1 MSVIPTPPAPYTD
14 FANQYQRGRPGVVPT
29 GRIQIPQSNAT
40 PPNAQFAI
48 PKQMQSGL
56 NANDYT
62 FQVRLLD
69 VDYDRNGVSM
79 PNISALSSQPFTALT
94 PYSLLCVCPPD
105 NFMNVNRQINEADR
119 PLIGCVLGYLLES
132 GVKQTYTAF
141 ERALDPTNANPR
153 WNSPDMDIS
162 AIAGTA
168 LKDIVKSGLLLPKA
182 SLAELKAMMTT
193 KAQKAT
199 LQTMRNA
206 ISDVLKNSR
215 LFDKWRVDGASIFST
230 LGTSP
235 GDDRSKELDEAS
247 GFATFSTKIEGH
259 GFVSDF
265 TTALKCR
272 VMDTI
277 YVVIRAKA
285 LTDAIVKEIED
296 ARTAFGTEETTLKA
310 LIQEKADLDAELPV
324 LEQAYTNAKGISDA
338 PGSTP
343 ADADATT
350 AAEKAVKDKK
360 KEITDKAAEITA
372 QEKTV
377 QDAKDK
383 FFQKNGDVSSSSDS
397 KDNIKFTSPE
407 VCILTS
413 RQIKQAYKNAG
424 QDLTKMGD
432 ELRTMMSKTDRP
444 YDGSYVVLGGWKIG
458 KVVDLHGIP
467 AADHQ
472 PTSFVKGTNFYEM
485 MLNIERCTAYDLIRH
500 VM

>member
-14 FANQYQRGRPGVVPT
+14 FANQYQRGTPGVLPT

-40 PPNAQFAI
+40 PPNAQFGI

-69 VDYDRNGVSM
+69 VDYNRNGVSM
-79 PNISALSSQPFTALT
+79 PNTTALSTQPFTGLT

-105 NFMNVNRQINEADR
+105 NFMNMNQQINEADR

-141 ERALDPTNANPR
+141 ERALDPTNTNPI
-153 WNSPDMDIS
+153 WSSADIDIS
-162 AIAGTA
+162 SITNTA
-168 LKDIVKSGLLLPKA
+168 LGNIVKSGLLLPKA
-182 SLAELKAMMTT
+182 TLAELKAMMINR
-193 KAQKAT
+193 AEKAT
-199 LQTMRNA
+199 LQDMRTN
-206 ISDVLKNSR
+206 ISNVLKNSR

-235 GDDRSKELDEAS
+235 GDDRSKEIDEAS

-265 TTALKCR
+265 TTALKCH

-277 YVVIRAKA
+277 YVVIRAIA
-285 LTDAIVKEIED
+285 LTDALAQNLEN
-296 ARTAFGTEETTLKA
+296 ARTAIVTEESTLKTLNQQKA
-310 LIQEKADLDAELPV
+310 LLTSELPALEKA
-324 LEQAYTNAKGISDA
+324 Y
-338 PGSTP
+338 
-343 ADADATT
+343 ADAKAKSDVSGDSTDVQATVDAK
-350 AAEKAVKDKK
+350 KAVDDKK
-360 KEITDKAAEITA
+360 KEITDQESAITT
-372 QEKTV
+372 QTGKLQT
-377 QDAKDK
+377 AKNTLRT
-383 FFQKNGDVSSSSDS
+383 KNADLSSSTDTTIRF
-397 KDNIKFTSPE
+397 KSPE

-413 RQIKQAYKNAG
+413 RQIKQAYNKAG
-424 QDLTKMGD
+424 NDIENMGD
-432 ELRTMMSKTDRP
+432 QLRMMLSKSDRTF
-444 YDGSYVVLGGWKIG
+444 DNAYVILGGWKVG

-472 PTSFVKGTNFYEM
+472 PTSMVKGSNFYEM